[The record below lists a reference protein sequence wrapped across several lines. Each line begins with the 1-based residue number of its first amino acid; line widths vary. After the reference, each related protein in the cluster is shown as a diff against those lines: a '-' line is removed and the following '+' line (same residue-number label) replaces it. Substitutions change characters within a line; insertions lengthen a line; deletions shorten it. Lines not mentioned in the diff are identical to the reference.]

1 MKDITTIRTAQRT
14 DIVDVVQLW
23 KDLMDFH
30 CRIDPLF
37 TRSEDALDKF
47 HDFIS
52 KQLDSDKAEIIVA
65 EIAGKII
72 GYSFIEISKYSP
84 VFERDEYGRIS
95 DVVVAE
101 EHRRFGIGQALF
113 DASMKWFSEQG
124 INRIELRVAYQNNPA
139 RGFWKKMGFKPLM
152 MTMYRE
158 NGN

>member
-1 MKDITTIRTAQRT
+1 MKSTLTIRTAQRT
-14 DIVDVVQLW
+14 DLVDVVQLW

-30 CRIDPLF
+30 GRIDPLF

-52 KQLDSDKAEIIVA
+52 KQLDSEEAEVIIADK
-65 EIAGKII
+65 AGKII
-72 GYSFIEISKYSP
+72 GYSFIEISKYPP

-95 DVVVAE
+95 DVVVAD
-101 EHRRFGIGQALF
+101 EHRRCGIGRALF

-124 INRIELRVAYQNNPA
+124 INRIELRVAYQNNLA
-139 RGFWKKMGFKPLM
+139 RGFWEKMGFKPLM

-158 NGN
+158 DEK